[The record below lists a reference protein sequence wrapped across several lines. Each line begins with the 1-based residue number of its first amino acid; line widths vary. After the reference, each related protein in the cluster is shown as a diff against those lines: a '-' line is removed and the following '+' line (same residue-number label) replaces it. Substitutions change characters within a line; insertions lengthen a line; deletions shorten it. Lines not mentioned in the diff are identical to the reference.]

1 MNVHSCH
8 HSCLSTVYLL
18 SCHSLSSHQ
27 MPPIFPHSPVTGL
40 AHPLRSPVTR
50 QLSEYLSQPVTPA
63 PLQIAEL
70 ISICAHHAVDCLQ
83 ATSLSCVLLTSL
95 HLPTHLCVSLPVL
108 RTVHQPVLQQLP
120 LLKMICFCMH

>member
-1 MNVHSCH
+1 MCIVVTIPVSALFIYSPAILYPATRCPPF
-8 HSCLSTVYLL
+8 
-18 SCHSLSSHQ
+18 SLTPQ
-27 MPPIFPHSPVTGL
+27 SPGL

-83 ATSLSCVLLTSL
+83 ATSSSCVLLTSL